1 MLSSSLI
8 RYYFSR
14 RRTRQDTELSG
25 AAEERFDRS
34 IFSPRGVDRPLTEG
48 FVGRPPQLSTSQ
60 KSSLSWARL
69 LIPRIL
75 SRFHR

>member
-25 AAEERFDRS
+25 AAEERLDRS
-34 IFSPRGVDRPLTEG
+34 IFSPREVGGSLKEG
-48 FVGRPPQLSTSQ
+48 FVGGPQQLSTSQ

-69 LIPRIL
+69 LL
-75 SRFHR
+75 SLIHI